1 MSSRGADGTADG
13 AADVSASAVILPF
26 WLCRPPPFCSLDI
39 LLSIL
44 HSLHVSTCSNI
55 FILCIPCGTACS
67 AAFLF
72 DNSTPTQ
79 VLLDCRASDSLIA
92 CPLFRPSVMRLVSA
106 VLAPPTTCLK
116 LAKPSR
122 RRHRCTPFIIYLKAQ

>member
-1 MSSRGADGTADG
+1 MSSWGADGTTDG

-44 HSLHVSTCSNI
+44 HSLHVSTCSDV

-67 AAFLF
+67 ATFLF
-72 DNSTPTQ
+72 DVLNSTPTR
-79 VLLDCRASDSLIA
+79 VLLDCGASDCFISPNLTP
-92 CPLFRPSVMRLVSA
+92 PLTFCVYSHALTFVCYTVYATDPS
-106 VLAPPTTCLK
+106 
-116 LAKPSR
+116 
-122 RRHRCTPFIIYLKAQ
+122 